1 MMRTDTDIKKV
12 IRNITVRVARMGITR
27 SLPLNR
33 VQDMM
38 MRRQCL
44 RRGVNLVMIRGRG
57 VPILTTTIVMIVTQ
71 GNLIIYT
78 MIVIITRVN
87 GMILKVRRRP
97 QIEYHPT
104 NTKTIYH
111 RFRTAKDFISIKL
124 KHLELVQWSRTIKQQ
139 GNKVLH
145 LRALQILEMIK
156 MPAILSITW
165 ANEYVKVVTK
175 L

>member
-1 MMRTDTDIKKV
+1 MRTDTDIKKV

-111 RFRTAKDFISIKL
+111 RVRTAKDFISIKL
-124 KHLELVQWSRTIKQQ
+124 KHLESVQWSRTIKQQ

-156 MPAILSITW
+156 MQAILSITW

>member
-1 MMRTDTDIKKV
+1 MRTDTDIKKV

-87 GMILKVRRRP
+87 GMILKVRRHP

-124 KHLELVQWSRTIKQQ
+124 KHLESVQWSRTIKQQ

-156 MPAILSITW
+156 MQAILSITW

>member
-97 QIEYHPT
+97 QIEYNPT